1 MTTTDNTTTETE
13 STDIQLGSGG
23 IASVPVV
30 GTLDQLIDVI
40 VDKRESLV
48 NTNQKNIEVFNELQK
63 ISAKITSNL
72 NVLDGAISGISEF
85 VTSEMEE
92 TDAHLVRL
100 KELQENRSKAISE
113 LKLTNSRRG
122 MLLTS
127 IQAAEISLGILNRI
141 LERTGS
147 SNIRSTDLS
156 KIKTEEQVKL
166 EETQQ

>member
-1 MTTTDNTTTETE
+1 METTDDTTTETE
-13 STDIQLGSGG
+13 STDTQLGSGG

-40 VDKRESLV
+40 IDKRESLV

-85 VTSEMEE
+85 VTSETEE

-100 KELQENRSKAISE
+100 RELQGNRTRAINE
-113 LKLTNSRRG
+113 LKLTNSKRG

-127 IQAAEISLGILNRI
+127 IQAAEISLGILNKI

-166 EETQQ
+166 EEIEK

>member
-1 MTTTDNTTTETE
+1 MTTAENETSETE
-13 STDIQLGSGG
+13 NDSKNGVGGLST
-23 IASVPVV
+23 VPLVRN
-30 GTLDQLIDVI
+30 LDQLIDVI
-40 VDKRESLV
+40 VEKRESLV

-85 VTSEMEE
+85 VTSETEE

-147 SNIRSTDLS
+147 SDIRSTDLS
-156 KIKTEEQVKL
+156 KIKTEEQVRL